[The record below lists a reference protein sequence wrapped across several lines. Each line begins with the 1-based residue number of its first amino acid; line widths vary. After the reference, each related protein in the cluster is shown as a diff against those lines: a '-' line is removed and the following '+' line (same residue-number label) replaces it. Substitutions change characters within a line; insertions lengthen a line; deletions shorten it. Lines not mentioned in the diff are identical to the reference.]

1 MLISVIVP
9 TRNRVGDLLR
19 ALKAIAEQTYP
30 HFECIVVDD
39 GSNEA
44 TRTAHTQLWSQLDS
58 RFRLVLVGA
67 AGQRGTGPSF
77 IRNLG
82 IESATG
88 EVIAFCDDD
97 DFWCAPNHLSTV
109 AQTFE
114 RQPEVDMFIGNQRA
128 VSVDGSVKPD
138 WLPLLCNRVKRRTPD
153 ALGIHLVSIEDLC
166 AAGGF
171 PQLNTV
177 VVRRHVIQQIN
188 GFWNNLSYEGDRDF
202 FWRALGQCKAI
213 AFNPSVVSVHNVP
226 DPKMKSNQSTSHDTT
241 ERWLLS
247 VLVSNHI
254 MSTVY
259 HSGIAKNAM
268 NYKGDLLRKVS
279 LQLYSA
285 KRIEASFAVAMQ
297 AISARFSLKWLIF
310 LSMLWFKQKLSKP

>member
-188 GFWNNLSYEGDRDF
+188 GFWLRTSFEEDRDF
-202 FWRALGQCKAI
+202 FWRSLDVCRLI
-213 AFNPSVVSVHNVP
+213 AFSPQVIAQHNSP
-226 DPKMKSNQSTSHDTT
+226 DRSKKDNLSTNHDLV
-241 ERWLLS
+241 ERWLFAILVCEHIGAF
-247 VLVSNHI
+247 VLKSAI
-254 MSTVY
+254 
-259 HSGIAKNAM
+259 IKNTAA
-268 NYKGDLLRKVS
+268 YKGDLLRK
-279 LQLYSA
+279 LALYYSEVNQRA
-285 KRIEASFAVAMQ
+285 KAYSFARQ
-297 AISARFSLKWLIF
+297 ALGSRFSWKWLVF
-310 LSMLWFKQKLSKP
+310 VMWLRFKSLFDN